1 MSGTTLE
8 SSPFRDD
15 PLCNLYAGFFR
26 FSTHV
31 LLRDSLITVGVNF
44 WYSLSKQLNYYT
56 TLKTMKEVLNRPPK
70 PEELKTVLSETELA
84 YFEALIL
91 QKREDTQRELEFLL
105 NSLEEQRSADDDDAS
120 SIDHHMSDM
129 GSIEESLDLTNRLV
143 ERNRKFIN
151 ELNRALERIQNGTY
165 GICRATGQPI
175 EKERLEFAPHTRYS
189 IAAKNSGL
197 DKRVVMS

>member
-1 MSGTTLE
+1 
-8 SSPFRDD
+8 
-15 PLCNLYAGFFR
+15 
-26 FSTHV
+26 
-31 LLRDSLITVGVNF
+31 
-44 WYSLSKQLNYYT
+44 
-56 TLKTMKEVLNRPPK
+56 MKEVSKRPK
-70 PEELKTVLSETELA
+70 PIDLKTVLSETELA

-91 QKREDTQRELEFLL
+91 QKREDATNELEYLM
-105 NSLEEQRSADDDDAS
+105 NSLEEQRSSDDDDAS

-129 GSIEESLDLTNRLV
+129 GSIEESLDLTNRLI
-143 ERNRKFIN
+143 ERNIKFIN
-151 ELNRALERIQNGTY
+151 ELNRALERIHNGTY